1 MEKNK
6 VTNIEFANKYYL
18 CSRNRNKNMN
28 TKFTIKNFRVFD
40 ENGVDIELKPLTI
53 LTGCNSS
60 GKSSIARA
68 ALLLDSFLT
77 QIKKSMD
84 NGDSI
89 DFNKYKIDFTTYPN
103 NLFGTFDNVVPK
115 GSSLRQITLGY
126 TVYSLMLSKDVD
138 VQLVFSSEEN
148 DKIKNAYLI
157 SISMSIDGKVFY
169 SSSKS
174 TEEGTNINLSALKEA
189 CIDFL
194 PIEFVVD
201 NYCGLESEYE
211 FGHSISKEEYEDQ
224 HNKMLAFLRE
234 CDIQRRTDIIR
245 YARTTKVKESIMS
258 RCKANPEILT
268 WTIEN
273 NSLFMIPVIE
283 WLNSLKKEE
292 TEAAVD
298 KFLYNES
305 EAMIAASKRI
315 IKDYM
320 ASDCT
325 SFNDYFR
332 QYEQNFL
339 ADAKMSFFPKKKT
352 PRLIDAHD
360 LNINQDYV
368 LMDTFNA
375 SKDFIDF
382 DGNKSKPRASKEK
395 LMEEHRNTS
404 LSFHIIY
411 EIVMAW
417 NAKFSQEEES
427 VYYSNITTEMGSA
440 YHCHMMYSLLTHFA
454 ADLLREVICPD
465 WCGNMEYVRSDRAIV
480 KRLYTLE
487 SNDDFTILLKQY
499 LEAKRIFIGNN
510 DNSLWS
516 HKNVYEA
523 DRFVNKWIEKFGVAK
538 SLELRVEAE
547 GWGLTLRNGDNGRL
561 LADEG
566 HGITQLVS
574 ILLQI
579 EMAILSAK
587 GEKVNRYWGLDN
599 LDGYGKKGFHYEI
612 NTIVIEEPEIHLHPR
627 YQSWLAEMF
636 VDAYENYNIHFIIET
651 HSEYLIRKLQT
662 LVATKII
669 DSKQTSIA
677 YVYDLAHLPLYTP
690 QVKTIG
696 ISEDGRLMDS
706 FGSGFFD
713 EADNLALNLLSPS
726 HNDYEK
732 K

>member
-1 MEKNK
+1 MD
-6 VTNIEFANKYYL
+6 
-18 CSRNRNKNMN
+18 

-40 ENGVDIELKPLTI
+40 ENGVALDLKPLTI

-60 GKSSIARA
+60 GKSSIARST
-68 ALLLDSFLT
+68 LLLNSFLV

-84 NGDSI
+84 NRDSV
-89 DFNKYKIDFTTYPN
+89 DFNNYKIDFTTYPN
-103 NLFGTFDNVVPK
+103 NLFGTFDNVVPE
-115 GSSLRQITLGY
+115 GSSLRQITIGY

-138 VQLVFSSEEN
+138 IQLVFSSEEN
-148 DKIKNAYLI
+148 DKIKNAYLF

-169 SSSKS
+169 SSSKN
-174 TEEGTNINLSALKEA
+174 TEEGTKISLSVLKDA
-189 CIDFL
+189 CIKFL

-201 NYCGLESEYE
+201 NYCGLEFEYE
-211 FGHSISKEEYEDQ
+211 FGRSITKEEYEDQ
-224 HNKMLAFLRE
+224 HNKMLAFLRD
-234 CDIQRRTDIIR
+234 CDAQRRTDIIR
-245 YARTTKVKESIMS
+245 YARTTRAKDSIIS
-258 RCKANPEILT
+258 RCKASSEILT
-268 WTIEN
+268 WTMEN
-273 NSLFMIPVIE
+273 DSLFMIPVID
-283 WLNSLKKEE
+283 WLKNMAKEK
-292 TEAAVD
+292 TGEAIGE
-298 KFLYNES
+298 LTREES
-305 EAMIAASKRI
+305 DSVKSATQKV
-315 IKDYM
+315 IKDFM
-320 ASDCT
+320 DSDYV
-325 SFNDYFR
+325 SFEEYFR
-332 QYEQNFL
+332 HYEIIYL
-339 ADAKMSFFPKKKT
+339 EDVKIS
-352 PRLIDAHD
+352 RLGNMKAPN
-360 LNINQDYV
+360 LVESSGMNINQDYIFHDI
-368 LMDTFNA
+368 LNA
-375 SKDFIDF
+375 SAEFVDF
-382 DGNKSKPRASKEK
+382 DGNRSKPEPSKERLISEYRSK
-395 LMEEHRNTS
+395 S
-404 LSFHIIY
+404 ISFPMLY

-417 NAKFSQEEES
+417 NSIHTHEDS
-427 VYYSNITTEMGSA
+427 IYYSHSTTEMGSVF
-440 YHCHMMYSLLTHFA
+440 HSHKMYSLLTHFA

-499 LEAKRIFIGNN
+499 LEAKRFFMGNN
-510 DNSLWS
+510 DNSSWS

-523 DRFVNKWIEKFGVAK
+523 DRFVNKWMDRFGVAK

-599 LDGYGKKGFHYEI
+599 LDGYGMKGFHYEI

-636 VDAYENYNIHFIIET
+636 VDAYEKYNIHFIIET